1 LEDEQARL
9 RDRQEL
15 QVKSQARV
23 AQWPNTMHAMRR
35 KREEER
41 LKRLEDEELERRRID
56 AMEYELQQ

>member
-1 LEDEQARL
+1 
-9 RDRQEL
+9 
-15 QVKSQARV
+15 
-23 AQWPNTMHAMRR
+23 MRR